1 MRIAH
6 FITGLLSG
14 GAEAMLVKVV
24 LRARRFG
31 VEPVVVSLL
40 KGGLQTD
47 CLKAAGVELIEL
59 GLRRGWSGIFAPPM
73 ILRQGRRV
81 RADLFQGWM
90 YHGNVMASL
99 ARMASSAP
107 IPVLWNVRQTLTKRS
122 DEILRTRAVIRFSEF
137 FAQAPQA
144 IIYNAARAASD
155 HERLVGYPASRSV
168 IIGNGF
174 DCDEFRPN
182 PAARAEMRQRWGLGP
197 DTILIGR
204 VARWHAMKDT
214 PTLLDAFG
222 RLAASDPRLTLAL
235 VGRGMDHANEDLAGL
250 VARHALNGRVLLC
263 GEQPDMPR
271 VTSAFDVAVSS
282 SSHGEAFPNVLG
294 EAMACGIPAV
304 ATDVGASAE
313 ILGDANRIAAPSDP
327 ASLARALSRV
337 LALSPAERAALGAAD
352 RERVRTHFSLDAIT
366 ESYVRLWRG
375 AVAQGGAR
383 PLSGTA

>member
-1 MRIAH
+1 MRVAH

-24 LRARRFG
+24 LQARHLG

-40 KGGLQTD
+40 QGGLQTER
-47 CLKAAGVELIEL
+47 LRAAGVELIEL
-59 GLRRGWSGIFAPPM
+59 GRSRDWSGIFALPS
-73 ILRQGRRV
+73 ILRCGRQV

-99 ARMASSAP
+99 ARTVSSAP
-107 IPVLWNVRQTLTKRS
+107 VPVVWNVRQTLAKRS

-137 FAQAPQA
+137 FAKASQA

-155 HERLVGYPASRSV
+155 HERLLSYPASRRV

-182 PAARAEMRQRWGLGP
+182 PAARAEMRQRWSVQP

-222 RLAASDPRLTLAL
+222 RLAESDPRLTLAL

-294 EAMACGIPAV
+294 EAMACGIPTV

-313 ILGDANRIAAPSDP
+313 ILGDASRIATPSDP